1 MRQSTAFKDNKDM
14 REILVL
20 YYSNGGHTKKIA
32 SLIARGIES
41 VKHVKARIRTVPNVT
56 TTCEQTTPAIPDAG
70 DLYVTLNDLAE
81 CIGLALGSPV
91 HFGNMASH
99 LKYFFDSTSHEWLS
113 GTLSG
118 KPACV
123 FTSSGSMHGGQEAC
137 LWSML
142 IPLMHHG
149 MLITGLPY
157 TDSKLMETRS
167 GGTPYGVSHHSGID
181 NDLPISED
189 EKQLAILQGKRLAEI
204 ALLLTPMQQ

>member
-1 MRQSTAFKDNKDM
+1 MK
-14 REILVL
+14 EILVL
-20 YYSNGGHTKKIA
+20 YYSNNGHTKKIA
-32 SLIARGIES
+32 NLIARGIES
-41 VKHVKARIRTVPNVT
+41 VGHIKARIRTVPSVS
-56 TTCEQTTPAIPDAG
+56 TTCEQTMSAIPEDG
-70 DLYVTLNDLAE
+70 DVYVTLNDLKE

-99 LKYFFDSTSHEWLS
+99 LKYFFDSTTHEWLS

-149 MLITGLPY
+149 MVIVGIPY
-157 TDSKLMETRS
+157 VDSKLMETNS
-167 GGTPYGVSHHSGID
+167 GGTPYGVSHHAGID
-181 NDLPISED
+181 NDIAISED
-189 EKQLAILQGKRLAEI
+189 EKHLAIIQGRRLAEI
-204 ALLLTPMQQ
+204 ALKLNRSNN